1 MKVFYLTKILFLILI
16 LGVFVKSENFRSAQE
31 LEENTSN
38 SEEENQNSSKNFVSN
53 TIGDYYNHVSS
64 AATNKFNEETQKLR
78 VRFKGMIQSAGES
91 IKNFITEKVNLIQ

>member
-1 MKVFYLTKILFLILI
+1 MKVFYLIKTLFLILI

-38 SEEENQNSSKNFVSN
+38 SEEDSQHSSKNFVSN
-53 TIGDYYNHVSS
+53 TINDYYNHVSN
-64 AATNKFNEETQKLR
+64 AATSKFSEEAQKIKN
-78 VRFKGMIQSAGES
+78 RFKGMIQSAGES